1 MSEQEIKIIDSL
13 VKPPPLSDKEKLE
26 MLKQAQESTLD
37 PQIKKQIESEI
48 TELVRKIHLDD

>member
-1 MSEQEIKIIDSL
+1 MSEEEIKIVENKVS
-13 VKPPPLSDKEKLE
+13 PPPLSDKEKLE
-26 MLKQAQESTLD
+26 MLKQAQEAMLD